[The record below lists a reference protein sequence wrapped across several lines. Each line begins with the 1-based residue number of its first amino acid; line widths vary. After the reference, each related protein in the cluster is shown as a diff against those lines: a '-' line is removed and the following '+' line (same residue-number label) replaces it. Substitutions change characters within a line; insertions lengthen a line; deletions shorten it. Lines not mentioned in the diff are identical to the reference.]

1 MGAGNTALILVI
13 GIIMDASEYENKVVD
28 KLYYDFR
35 KFSQCY
41 YDISARMK
49 SYSGEIKL
57 AVRID
62 CFDQYQNFK
71 FTYSV
76 IVDNAKVKTS
86 VRINE
91 KAGLS
96 SIHEKFIKF
105 LDGYDWKYLLNK
117 NNVSVD
123 YAFMLDM
130 PSYAN
135 KIKMYKVRKYIG
147 NSFVFCLYDSKPSWC
162 LITRETPK
170 LYEGSV
176 FAEGNEHKFKASKK
190 SILQNIVYPF
200 IAETDYKRDA

>member
-1 MGAGNTALILVI
+1 MRAANTALILMI
-13 GIIMDASEYENKVVD
+13 GKIMDNSEYENKVVD

-41 YDISARMK
+41 YDISARMR
-49 SYSGEIKL
+49 SYSDGIKL
-57 AVRID
+57 AIRID

-76 IVDNAKVKTS
+76 VVNQSQAKTS
-86 VRINE
+86 FSINE
-91 KAGLS
+91 DGKLS

-105 LDGYDWKYLLNK
+105 LEGYDWKYLLNK
-117 NNVSVD
+117 DNVSID
-123 YAFMLDM
+123 YDFTLDM

-135 KIKMYKVRKYIG
+135 KIKMYKIRKYIG
-147 NSFVFCLYDSKPSWC
+147 NSFVLCLDDNTPSWC

-170 LYEGSV
+170 LYEGSI
-176 FAEGNEHKFKASKK
+176 FTEGNEKKFKSGKK

-200 IAETDYKRDA
+200 IAKTDYKRDA